1 MAGTKREPKKGVLDV
16 TDLPKHTALPKHEAE
31 APASAPG
38 AGPPTTHWL
47 RANWLWALLVLV
59 GVAFILAPIRLGMY
73 GEAAEGQRMVERF
86 TPVLT
91 DQRLDRLEDHLKV
104 IEAARAETE
113 ARQLPQG
120 DLAHL
125 NTAEFTRQFPETETR
140 FSGWITRMRADE
152 GVFGQLKSLPPFGL
166 FPFVFG
172 FAGFALVVVGTIGLL
187 SDSAPN
193 KRRTLQVVAAL
204 VGVSLVLF
212 PVATGVFAKSA
223 AGTKLLADFRPIL
236 TEENVRWA
244 QSQFVV
250 IGPSSAELLND
261 LHTDPQAKLPA
272 TRAFVDQWAT
282 ISSDFAGVI
291 EEFADNLGHF
301 QALERLNQTTAP
313 LSFAAFDEFGWF
325 YLSPGLLLV
334 AAVGA
339 DVLTRRNRA
348 DQREQA

>member
-1 MAGTKREPKKGVLDV
+1 M
-16 TDLPKHTALPKHEAE
+16 TDLPKHAVDLPKHEKD
-31 APASAPG
+31 APASASE
-38 AGPPTTHWL
+38 AGRPTASWL
-47 RANWLWALLVLV
+47 RANWLWALLALV

-86 TPVLT
+86 APVLT

-104 IEAARAETE
+104 IEAARAETA

-125 NTAEFTRQFPETETR
+125 NTVEFVAQFPETETR
-140 FSGWITRMRADE
+140 FSGWIAQMRADE

-172 FAGFALVVVGTIGLL
+172 FAGLVLVVVGAVGLL
-187 SDSAPN
+187 SDSARLRSDSAG
-193 KRRTLQVVAAL
+193 KGRVLRVLAAL
-204 VGVSLVLF
+204 VGVGLVLF

-223 AGTKLLADFRPIL
+223 SGTKLLADFQPIL

-261 LHTDPQAKLPA
+261 LHTNPQAELPA
-272 TRAFVDQWAT
+272 TKAFVDQWAT

-313 LSFAAFDEFGWF
+313 LGFAAFDEFGWF
-325 YLSPGLLLV
+325 YLVPGLFLV
-334 AAVGA
+334 IVVGA
-339 DVLTRRNRA
+339 DLLARRRRDNS
-348 DQREQA
+348 REQA